1 MYTLL
6 SYRKCMTSGTV
17 AVQVRIMSLLLAV
30 MSQVKQ
36 SFKHDLKTVSG
47 KLSRALLGL
56 LLSMCL
62 KLLNKK

>member
-1 MYTLL
+1 
-6 SYRKCMTSGTV
+6 
-17 AVQVRIMSLLLAV
+17 MSLLLAV